1 MDRDG
6 EREKKCSRPRSTRRG
21 RKDWIAADV
30 GIDDGGK
37 LNGAASNI
45 DDVGGRKGGGR
56 GAGDGKR
63 KRRKSQRVCGRNRS
77 EWRIFSPRGSR
88 MALVRSHSSSL
99 RPREAI
105 PPLPLHRPRR
115 PLLFPAAASRV
126 SPQRARVQPS
136 ACSVADPL
144 RPPPLPLP
152 AVTGGSRLGF
162 GRAIISIPGGGGEG
176 EER

>member
-77 EWRIFSPRGSR
+77 DSLEVTRHRC
-88 MALVRSHSSSL
+88 ALARQYLPSLFTDPADPSSSL
-99 RPREAI
+99 
-105 PPLPLHRPRR
+105 PLRL
-115 PLLFPAAASRV
+115 ASRR
-126 SPQRARVQPS
+126 SARECNRARAPWRIRYVPHPS
-136 ACSVADPL
+136 SS
-144 RPPPLPLP
+144 PP
-152 AVTGGSRLGF
+152 
-162 GRAIISIPGGGGEG
+162 
-176 EER
+176 